1 MLLLLLLFL
10 LLFSFDF
17 DFDNQPVH
25 PRQSGAWSASLGKLY
40 PWSCKRIKIIIIII
54 IVIIIIIINIIII
67 IIIIII
73 VMLCYIQVHH
83 FHAKS
88 SLCGFEAAIVGS
100 VPLGGGVSSSASVEV
115 MMMMLMVTMKLMKI
129 IAFPSQVAT
138 YTFLE
143 QLTGQDAASEKE
155 KALAC
160 QVDSLFGKF
169 K

>member
-1 MLLLLLLFL
+1 
-10 LLFSFDF
+10 
-17 DFDNQPVH
+17 
-25 PRQSGAWSASLGKLY
+25 
-40 PWSCKRIKIIIIII
+40 
-54 IVIIIIIINIIII
+54 
-67 IIIIII
+67 
-73 VMLCYIQVHH
+73 MLCYIQVHH

-115 MMMMLMVTMKLMKI
+115 MMMMVMMVMMMMMMVMMMMMMTMMVTMKLMKI
-129 IAFPSQVAT
+129 IAFPFQVAT

-169 K
+169 KSFTFTFYNFENLVEIFHFRQQNTATRECHVGSWISSSR

>member
-1 MLLLLLLFL
+1 
-10 LLFSFDF
+10 
-17 DFDNQPVH
+17 
-25 PRQSGAWSASLGKLY
+25 
-40 PWSCKRIKIIIIII
+40 
-54 IVIIIIIINIIII
+54 
-67 IIIIII
+67 
-73 VMLCYIQVHH
+73 MLCYIQVHH

-115 MMMMLMVTMKLMKI
+115 MMMMMVKLKLMKI

-143 QLTGQDAASEKE
+143 QLTGQAAASEKE

-169 K
+169 KSFTFTCNIECRCKKF

>member
-1 MLLLLLLFL
+1 ML
-10 LLFSFDF
+10 
-17 DFDNQPVH
+17 
-25 PRQSGAWSASLGKLY
+25 G
-40 PWSCKRIKIIIIII
+40 
-54 IVIIIIIINIIII
+54 
-67 IIIIII
+67 
-73 VMLCYIQVHH
+73 YIQVHH

-88 SLCGFEAAIVGS
+88 SLCGFEAAIAGS

-129 IAFPSQVAT
+129 IAFPFQVAT

-169 K
+169 KSFTFTFYNFENLVEIFQFRQQNTVMRECHVGSWISSSR

>member
-1 MLLLLLLFL
+1 
-10 LLFSFDF
+10 
-17 DFDNQPVH
+17 
-25 PRQSGAWSASLGKLY
+25 
-40 PWSCKRIKIIIIII
+40 
-54 IVIIIIIINIIII
+54 
-67 IIIIII
+67 
-73 VMLCYIQVHH
+73 MLCYIQVHH

-115 MMMMLMVTMKLMKI
+115 MMMMLMVTMKLLKI
-129 IAFPSQVAT
+129 IAFPFQVAT

-143 QLTGQDAASEKE
+143 QLTGQAAASEKE

-169 K
+169 KSFTFYNFENLVEIFQFRQQNTATRECHVGSWISSSR